1 MMKETKDL
9 AEIFDDGGFDIKLLK
24 DFQGEKY
31 KDIRSGWL
39 NIRPWCSACVN
50 DDIIDVK
57 MRLCPEKVR
66 KCLEYSDI

>member
-31 KDIRSGWL
+31 KDIRSG
-39 NIRPWCSACVN
+39 
-50 DDIIDVK
+50 
-57 MRLCPEKVR
+57 
-66 KCLEYSDI
+66 